1 MSSAKKIRQPSGVN
15 ALRAL
20 ELLVDHQQGLGI
32 AAMGRELGMDGA
44 QCHRL
49 VNGLKSA
56 GYVSKTAASPSRYVV
71 TPKVLRLAAKLLANS
86 ELIQV
91 SQPIMVRLRDEV
103 GETVHLAAMFYG
115 VAISVARQ
123 LSRQH
128 VGVITHIGE
137 SWTVNEGAV
146 GLVAGAFGPN
156 SDEVDG
162 DLRRRHVQILE
173 RGFAH
178 DQEEVMRG
186 VVGFAAP
193 IFDLANQLV
202 GALAIAGPSERVT
215 GEHKNGAH
223 LGGKITEAA
232 AEVSSQLGWL
242 GDGYSVLTDRYGR
255 QLE

>member
-1 MSSAKKIRQPSGVN
+1 MALTQRQQTFVAEYG
-15 ALRAL
+15 
-20 ELLVDHQQGLGI
+20 VDHNGAGGCPGWVFG
-32 AAMGRELGMDGA
+32 ADRETG
-44 QCHRL
+44 C
-49 VNGLKSA
+49 
-56 GYVSKTAASPSRYVV
+56 PSVEAEPGCR
-71 TPKVLRLAAKLLANS
+71 
-86 ELIQV
+86 
-91 SQPIMVRLRDEV
+91 
-103 GETVHLAAMFYG
+103 
-115 VAISVARQ
+115 
-123 LSRQH
+123 
-128 VGVITHIGE
+128 
-137 SWTVNEGAV
+137 
-146 GLVAGAFGPN
+146 AFGPN